1 MTLRRCRLTMSLNVG
16 GEFDRGNIW
25 AALILYTLQTFAGLL
40 PTELARKVMS
50 NAIGRV
56 RLFVR
61 PYASTL
67 FLDQPTFDFDCL
79 PVSEYDHSS
88 PGTKSQS
95 NRSIGQW
102 SIQKYV
108 CHKSRKNR
116 CNAAWPDFNQQHCQ
130 QQFSNNC
137 WDSNIFQQYCPWRP
151 ITRSIWL
158 MSAFDRT

>member
-1 MTLRRCRLTMSLNVG
+1 MQWVVSVCSSVRMLPRYFLTNRLLTYDTRCYFNVRSKADISQLN
-16 GEFDRGNIW
+16 
-25 AALILYTLQTFAGLL
+25 L
-40 PTELARKVMS
+40 PHGKIYRT
-50 NAIGRV
+50 
-56 RLFVR
+56 
-61 PYASTL
+61 
-67 FLDQPTFDFDCL
+67 DFDCL
-79 PVSEYDHSS
+79 PVSEYNHSS

-158 MSAFDRT
+158 MSAFDRTSK